1 MLNRGLNLQRR
12 IAHRYYEKLDSI
24 TDIHKVE
31 LELYVICPDDER
43 NIFDTATLQ
52 KRARGIVV
60 MIVNIKHGWYS
71 GNSLP
76 AFKKKR
82 HVSLLSHGTSLT
94 SDQRVYKEKTTGMC
108 DNNRNGW
115 TSVK

>member
-1 MLNRGLNLQRR
+1 MN
-12 IAHRYYEKLDSI
+12 
-24 TDIHKVE
+24 
-31 LELYVICPDDER
+31 ICPADEQ

-60 MIVNIKHGWYS
+60 LIDNIKHGWYS

-76 AFKKKR
+76 ALKKKR

-94 SDQRVYKEKTTGMC
+94 SDHRVYKEQTTGMY
-108 DNNRNGW
+108 DNNRN
-115 TSVK
+115 